1 MIIFGLLIIKSAP
14 CRLKIL
20 SMVNVSALLLCMRSC
35 LLTPGC
41 FIVKVTSSSATCST
55 RLSQNFL
62 SQFGCSPNTTFTAL
76 PAWPH
81 FTPLKSSC
89 SSSSLH
95 SARSAAQSPQSE
107 KSHCAT
113 NSISSNSA
121 NSIPPQSSI
130 SYCYASPKPTA

>member
-14 CRLKIL
+14 CRLKTLPMI
-20 SMVNVSALLLCMRSC
+20 NTSALLLCMCSC

-41 FIVKVTSSSATCST
+41 FTVKVISSSATCST
-55 RLSQNFL
+55 RSSQNFL
-62 SQFGCSPNTTFTAL
+62 SRFGCSPGTTFTAL

-81 FTPLKSSC
+81 FPPLKSSC

-113 NSISSNSA
+113 NSIFLNSA
-121 NSIPPQSSI
+121 NLIPPQSAI
-130 SYCYASPKPTA
+130 SYCYASPKLTA

>member
-1 MIIFGLLIIKSAP
+1 MITFGLLIIKSAP
-14 CRLKIL
+14 CRLKTL
-20 SMVNVSALLLCMRSC
+20 PMVNVSALPLCMCSC
-35 LLTPGC
+35 PLTLGC
-41 FIVKVTSSSATCST
+41 FTGKAISSSATCSI

-62 SQFGCSPNTTFTAL
+62 SQFGCSPNTIFIVL
-76 PAWPH
+76 PVWPH

-113 NSISSNSA
+113 NSISLNSA
-121 NSIPPQSSI
+121 NSIPPQSAI
-130 SYCYASPKPTA
+130 SYCYASLKLTA